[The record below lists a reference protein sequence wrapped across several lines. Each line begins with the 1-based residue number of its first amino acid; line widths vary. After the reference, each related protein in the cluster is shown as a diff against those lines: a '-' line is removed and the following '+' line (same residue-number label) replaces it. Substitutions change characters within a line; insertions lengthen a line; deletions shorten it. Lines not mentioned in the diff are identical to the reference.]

1 MNFATFVVLAT
12 INRESWATT
21 TENENDKFPPLPLN
35 WLPQKKV
42 IEEKDLKFTRQP
54 RGINSVPL
62 GRRK

>member
-12 INRESWATT
+12 INKESWAMNVD
-21 TENENDKFPPLPLN
+21 NENDKFPPLPLN
-35 WLPQKKV
+35 WLPPKKV
-42 IEEKDLKFTRQP
+42 IEEKDLKFKRQP